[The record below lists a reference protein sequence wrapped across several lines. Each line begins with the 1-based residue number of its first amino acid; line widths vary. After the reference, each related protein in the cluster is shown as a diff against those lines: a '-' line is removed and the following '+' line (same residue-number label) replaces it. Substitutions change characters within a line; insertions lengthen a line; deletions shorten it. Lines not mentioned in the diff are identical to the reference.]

1 LEGLSLERTN
11 LESAKFFKTIMP
23 DGQTHTKK

>member
-23 DGQTHTKK
+23 DGHSHTRQ